1 MIGLPRL
8 IQQISTLR
16 QMSFADNVD
25 TASTKLSDSISL
37 DFLVDVHSP
46 TNQTNAL
53 EKIILHGESKF
64 DLLLLLMSTYIA
76 AFVRNQL
83 HLLPYIKHQI
93 NLILVSEI
101 APSKDKNH

>member
-16 QMSFADNVD
+16 QMSLADNVD

-76 AFVRNQL
+76 ALCPKSTTLVA
-83 HLLPYIKHQI
+83 IHQTS
-93 NLILVSEI
+93 NKSNTRFGNC
-101 APSKDKNH
+101 SF

>member
-8 IQQISTLR
+8 IQQIRTLR

-53 EKIILHGESKF
+53 EK
-64 DLLLLLMSTYIA
+64 
-76 AFVRNQL
+76 Q
-83 HLLPYIKHQI
+83 
-93 NLILVSEI
+93 
-101 APSKDKNH
+101 